1 MIIHHMYLLHK
12 TLIVINGAKCLKT
25 FPTHQL
31 VLDYVQTLP
40 LENTA
45 GELRWTV
52 EGVANT
58 QAIVLIAC
66 TTTPLSIE
74 LDGRAISDFNYSVG
88 EGLLYIRF
96 PNEARPRVLTIKTQ

>member
-1 MIIHHMYLLHK
+1 M
-12 TLIVINGAKCLKT
+12 
-25 FPTHQL
+25 
-31 VLDYVQTLP
+31 
-40 LENTA
+40 
-45 GELRWTV
+45 
-52 EGVANT
+52 
-58 QAIVLIAC
+58 LIAC